1 MPASSAFA
9 IRSTEPPQTRTTG
22 GPAPVRS
29 NPIVVR
35 SFDDTFIRVLRCGCA
50 DRDPRG
56 PHVSGAWLTLLDSA
70 GGRKSF
76 GERRKFLRRRLLDH
90 RAQHLDD
97 ADRRPV
103 ERLDLGSPLDV
114 GAVAMRT

>member
-1 MPASSAFA
+1 MPARSAFA
-9 IRSTEPPQTRTTG
+9 IRGTEPPQTRTTG

-56 PHVSGAWLTLLDSA
+56 AHVSGAWVTLLDPA
-70 GGRKSF
+70 GDRKSF
-76 GERRKFLRRRLLDH
+76 GVRRKFLRRRRKPPGPPARLDAGGEPVGRPLDH
-90 RAQHLDD
+90 RAHHLDD
-97 ADRRPV
+97 PPP
-103 ERLDLGSPLDV
+103 S
-114 GAVAMRT
+114 